1 MKNAEITLW
10 ERKRLLLENIEDVIS
25 FDDLSIY
32 LITKFGNLL
41 IEGSELHITT
51 LDVQSGKMM
60 VEGLICSILYN
71 DKDSKKKDGFFSKIL
86 KSQTFFMILVF
97 SSCDF

>member
-1 MKNAEITLW
+1 MLETTEMKNAEITLW

-51 LDVQSGKMM
+51 LDVQSGEMM

-86 KSQTFFMILVF
+86 K
-97 SSCDF
+97 

>member
-51 LDVQSGKMM
+51 LDVQSGEMM

-86 KSQTFFMILVF
+86 K
-97 SSCDF
+97 

>member
-51 LDVQSGKMM
+51 LDVPSGKMM

-86 KSQTFFMILVF
+86 K
-97 SSCDF
+97 

>member
-1 MKNAEITLW
+1 METTEMKNAEITLW

-86 KSQTFFMILVF
+86 K
-97 SSCDF
+97 

>member
-1 MKNAEITLW
+1 MLETTEMKNAEITLW

-86 KSQTFFMILVF
+86 K
-97 SSCDF
+97 

>member
-86 KSQTFFMILVF
+86 K
-97 SSCDF
+97 

>member
-71 DKDSKKKDGFFSKIL
+71 DKDSKKKYGFFSKIL
-86 KSQTFFMILVF
+86 K
-97 SSCDF
+97 